1 MSAAPNLQPTMPEG
15 LSTREA
21 APLFGVSETTLRRA
35 MKKAEH
41 EQPHA
46 TIVEGECRGI
56 GFHAWRDARLPRR
69 PWRIVLVDVAAPQGF
84 TLSPFEVKSADN
96 RIRDLRSAIRTN
108 FEAYANLPEIDF
120 TAPGEPEKSRRWRWK
135 FWSRA
140 K

>member
-1 MSAAPNLQPTMPEG
+1 MPEG

-35 MKKAEH
+35 MKAATES
-41 EQPHA
+41 QPHS

-69 PWRIVLVDVAAPQGF
+69 PWRIVIVDLATPQGF
-84 TLSPFEVKSADN
+84 VLSPFEVKSADN

-108 FEAYANLPEIDF
+108 FEARANESEIDF
-120 TAPGEPEKSRRWRWK
+120 TSAGNPAKPRRPRWR
-135 FWSRA
+135 FWSRGR
-140 K
+140 